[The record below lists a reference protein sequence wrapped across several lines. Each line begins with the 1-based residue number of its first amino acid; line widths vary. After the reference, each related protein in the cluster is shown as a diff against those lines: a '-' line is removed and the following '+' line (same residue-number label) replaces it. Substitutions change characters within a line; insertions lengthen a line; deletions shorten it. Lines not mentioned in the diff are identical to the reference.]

1 MNKIRKS
8 KEINSLSSII
18 NQDNKFLRE
27 KLLKKIPRWLGSNEI
42 ELPQSISIEQS
53 SSEETAII
61 KSTLVKYDLMI
72 DLTGGFGI
80 DSYFFS
86 LQAKQ
91 VFYIEKDKALF
102 QLVNRNFNKMNIKNV
117 NFINDFAENFL
128 NKIDYKVDLIYC
140 DPSRRVATQKVYKL
154 EESEPNIF
162 EIIDTISDKSRFF
175 LLKTSPFLDI
185 QLVINKLD
193 NIVKVILISIENEL
207 KEILYLF
214 DFEKTS
220 KIKYE
225 TYLINRNYCTKMS
238 FDNLKYEVKYDDPQK
253 YLYEPDNAI
262 LKLGNFTEIA
272 HQFNLSKIEASSHL
286 YTSIEINNTFPGKIY
301 KILDVTKI
309 DGNELNKFSES
320 RKFNLK
326 IRNFPDTVENL
337 KRKLK
342 IQDGGDLYIFAT
354 KLKDKKYKLIICEKA
369 II

>member
-1 MNKIRKS
+1 LSKIRKS
-8 KEINSLSSII
+8 KEINSLATII
-18 NQDNKFLRE
+18 DQDNKILRD
-27 KLLKKIPRWLGSNEI
+27 KLFKKIPSWFGNNDI

-61 KSTLVKYDLMI
+61 KSSIVNYDAMI

-86 LQAKQ
+86 LKAKQ
-91 VFYIEKDKALF
+91 VFYVEKEKALF
-102 QLVNRNFNKMNIKNV
+102 QLVSRNFNKMNITNV

-128 NKIDYKVDLIYC
+128 YKIDHKVDLIYC
-140 DPSRRVATQKVYKL
+140 DPSRRVASQKVYKL
-154 EESEPNIF
+154 EESEPNIL
-162 EIIDTISDKSRFF
+162 EIIDTIRAKCRFF

-193 NIVKVILISIENEL
+193 NIVKAILISVENEL
-207 KEILYLF
+207 KEVLYLF
-214 DFEKTS
+214 DFEKNS

-225 TYLINRNYCTKMS
+225 TYLIKRNYCTKMS
-238 FDNLKYEVKYDDPQK
+238 FDNLKYEIKYDDPQK
-253 YLYEPDNAI
+253 YLYEPDSAI
-262 LKLGNFTEIA
+262 LKLCNFTEIA
-272 HQFNLSKIEASSHL
+272 HQFNLSKIEASTHL
-286 YTSIEINNTFPGKIY
+286 YTSIEINNFFPGKIY

-337 KRKLK
+337 KKKLK